1 MINIGIVLIILSII
15 SIIYNRK
22 KYIFVLVSLELM
34 LLGISLIFISS
45 SLLFDD
51 MNGIMTALF
60 LLTIGAAE
68 SAIGLSI
75 LTKTNAKSS
84 TTTTLSK

>member
-1 MINIGIVLIILSII
+1 MIILSII

-45 SLLFDD
+45 SLIFDD

-75 LTKTNAKSS
+75 LTKTYVKSS
-84 TTTTLSK
+84 TTIGK

>member
-1 MINIGIVLIILSII
+1 MERIGKVLIILSII

-45 SLLFDD
+45 SIIFDD

-75 LTKTNAKSS
+75 LTKTNTKS
-84 TTTTLSK
+84 

>member
-1 MINIGIVLIILSII
+1 MTKIGIILIILSII
-15 SIIYNRK
+15 SIINNRRN
-22 KYIFVLVSLELM
+22 YIFVLVSLELL
-34 LLGISLIFISS
+34 LLGTSLIFISS
-45 SLLFDD
+45 ALIFDD

-75 LTKTNAKSS
+75 LTKTYSTKSS
-84 TTTTLSK
+84 N

>member
-1 MINIGIVLIILSII
+1 
-15 SIIYNRK
+15 
-22 KYIFVLVSLELM
+22 M

-84 TTTTLSK
+84 TTTLSK

>member
-1 MINIGIVLIILSII
+1 MINIGIVLIVLSIV
-15 SIIYNRK
+15 SIIYNRRR
-22 KYIFVLVSLELM
+22 YIIVLISLELL

-45 SLLFDD
+45 SIIFDD

-75 LTKTNAKSS
+75 LTKTYSG
-84 TTTTLSK
+84 SKRRGK

>member
-1 MINIGIVLIILSII
+1 MINIGIVLILLSII
-15 SIIYNRK
+15 SIIYNRNN
-22 KYIFVLVSLELM
+22 YIFVLVSLELL

-45 SLLFDD
+45 SLIFDD

-75 LTKTNAKSS
+75 LTKTN
-84 TTTTLSK
+84 

>member
-1 MINIGIVLIILSII
+1 MINIGIVLILLSII

-22 KYIFVLVSLELM
+22 NYIFVLVSLELL

-45 SLLFDD
+45 SLIFDD

-75 LTKTNAKSS
+75 LTKTN
-84 TTTTLSK
+84 SKTN

>member
-1 MINIGIVLIILSII
+1 MIKIGIVLIMLSII

-22 KYIFVLVSLELM
+22 NYILILVSLELL
-34 LLGISLIFISS
+34 LLGISLIFITSS
-45 SLLFDD
+45 IIFDD
-51 MNGIMTALF
+51 ISGIMTALF

-75 LTKTNAKSS
+75 LTKTYTK
-84 TTTTLSK
+84 TDPKI

>member
-84 TTTTLSK
+84 TTLSK

>member
-1 MINIGIVLIILSII
+1 MINIGIVLIVLSIV
-15 SIIYNRK
+15 SIIYNRRR
-22 KYIFVLVSLELM
+22 YIIVLVSLELL

-45 SLLFDD
+45 SIIFDD

-75 LTKTNAKSS
+75 LTKTYSGSKRREKSN
-84 TTTTLSK
+84 

>member
-60 LLTIGAAE
+60 FI
-68 SAIGLSI
+68 
-75 LTKTNAKSS
+75 NYRSS
-84 TTTTLSK
+84 

>member
-1 MINIGIVLIILSII
+1 MVRIGIVLILLSII

-22 KYIFVLVSLELM
+22 KNILVLVSLELM

-45 SLLFDD
+45 SIIFDD

-75 LTKTNAKSS
+75 ITKTYTKS
-84 TTTTLSK
+84 

>member
-1 MINIGIVLIILSII
+1 MINIGIVLIVLSII
-15 SIIYNRK
+15 SIIYNRRN
-22 KYIFVLVSLELM
+22 YIFILVSLELL

-45 SLLFDD
+45 SILFDD

-75 LTKTNAKSS
+75 LTKTYSKS
-84 TTTTLSK
+84 TPKI

>member
-1 MINIGIVLIILSII
+1 MVNIGIALIVLSII
-15 SIIYNRK
+15 SIINNRNN
-22 KYIFVLVSLELM
+22 YIFVLVSLELL

-45 SLLFDD
+45 ALFFDD

-75 LTKTNAKSS
+75 LTKTNK
-84 TTTTLSK
+84 

>member
-1 MINIGIVLIILSII
+1 MIEIGIVLIILSII
-15 SIIYNRK
+15 SIVYNRK
-22 KYIFVLVSLELM
+22 NYILVLVSLELF
-34 LLGISLIFISS
+34 LLGTSLIFVSS
-45 SLLFDD
+45 SIIFDD

-75 LTKTNAKSS
+75 LTKTYSKS
-84 TTTTLSK
+84 TPKI

>member
-1 MINIGIVLIILSII
+1 MERIGIVLIMLSII

-22 KYIFVLVSLELM
+22 NYIIILVTLELF

-45 SLLFDD
+45 SIIFDD

-75 LTKTNAKSS
+75 LTKTNTRSEPKI
-84 TTTTLSK
+84 

>member
-1 MINIGIVLIILSII
+1 MIKIGIVLIMLSII

-22 KYIFVLVSLELM
+22 NYILILVSLELL
-34 LLGISLIFISS
+34 LLGISLIFITSS
-45 SLLFDD
+45 IIFDD
-51 MNGIMTALF
+51 MSGIMTALF

-75 LTKTNAKSS
+75 LTKTYTK
-84 TTTTLSK
+84 TEPKL

>member
-1 MINIGIVLIILSII
+1 MINIGIVLIILSLI
-15 SIIYNRK
+15 SIIYNRR
-22 KYIFVLVSLELM
+22 KYIFVLVSLEL
-34 LLGISLIFISS
+34 LILGISIIFISS
-45 SLLFDD
+45 SILFDD

-75 LTKTNAKSS
+75 LTKTYSKS
-84 TTTTLSK
+84 TPKA

>member
-15 SIIYNRK
+15 SIIYNRN

-45 SLLFDD
+45 SLIFDD

-75 LTKTNAKSS
+75 LTKTYGKSS
-84 TTTTLSK
+84 TTIVK

>member
-1 MINIGIVLIILSII
+1 MINIGIVLILLSII

-22 KYIFVLVSLELM
+22 NYIFVLVSLELL

-45 SLLFDD
+45 SLIFDD

-75 LTKTNAKSS
+75 LTKTNS
-84 TTTTLSK
+84 L

>member
-1 MINIGIVLIILSII
+1 MIKIGIVLIILSII
-15 SIIYNRK
+15 SIINNRRN
-22 KYIFVLVSLELM
+22 YIIILVSLELL

-45 SLLFDD
+45 SILFDD

-68 SAIGLSI
+68 SAIGISI
-75 LTKTNAKSS
+75 LTKTYSKS
-84 TTTTLSK
+84 TPRI

>member
-1 MINIGIVLIILSII
+1 MIKIGIVLILLSII

-22 KYIFVLVSLELM
+22 NYIFVLVSLELL
-34 LLGISLIFISS
+34 LLGISLIFITSS
-45 SLLFDD
+45 IIFDD

-75 LTKTNAKSS
+75 LTKTKV
-84 TTTTLSK
+84 

>member
-84 TTTTLSK
+84 TTTLSK

>member
-1 MINIGIVLIILSII
+1 MIEIGIVLIILSIL
-15 SIIYNRK
+15 SIVYNRK
-22 KYIFVLVSLELM
+22 NYIIVLVSLELL
-34 LLGISLIFISS
+34 LLGTSLIFISS
-45 SLLFDD
+45 SILFDD

-75 LTKTNAKSS
+75 LTKTYSKSIPK
-84 TTTTLSK
+84 L

>member
-75 LTKTNAKSS
+75 LTKT
-84 TTTTLSK
+84 TQRELM

>member
-1 MINIGIVLIILSII
+1 MIKIGIVLIGLSII

-22 KYIFVLVSLELM
+22 NKILVLVSLELL

-45 SLLFDD
+45 SLIFDD

-75 LTKTNAKSS
+75 ITKTNSRRD
-84 TTTTLSK
+84 